1 MMTPGNYLPTEYL
14 PVLIMMIVAAV
25 FGAGIILIGGL
36 VRLRRPYKD
45 KLIPYESGITPVGEP
60 GIRFRV
66 SFYIVAMLFVIFD
79 VEAVFLYPWAIVYD
93 KIGLYALI
101 EMLLFIAILLVGY
114 VYAWKKGA
122 FVWDS
127 RGGSDAL

>member
-1 MMTPGNYLPTEYL
+1 MTPGNYLPTEYL